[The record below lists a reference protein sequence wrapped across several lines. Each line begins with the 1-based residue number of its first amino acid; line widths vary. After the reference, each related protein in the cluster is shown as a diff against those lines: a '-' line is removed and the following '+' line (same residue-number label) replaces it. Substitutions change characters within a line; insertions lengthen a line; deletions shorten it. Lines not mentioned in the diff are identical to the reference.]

1 MYQAALPLKGLIN
14 PDLGGKIMYHAR
26 CMEIKDTNYFYWTSS
41 MELLSVTN
49 IKLKLKCIVIND
61 VVDHVCSIN

>member
-1 MYQAALPLKGLIN
+1 
-14 PDLGGKIMYHAR
+14 
-26 CMEIKDTNYFYWTSS
+26 